1 MPLHARPYC
10 HSGSCLGPVLYS
22 PGIQPNQVT
31 VPLCLSLVMT
41 VGDKKHIVF
50 EYGKFD
56 IKS

>member
-1 MPLHARPYC
+1 MPGVITTLVAVW
-10 HSGSCLGPVLYS
+10 VLYYIYS

-31 VPLCLSLVMT
+31 VPLFLSLVMT
-41 VGDKKHIVF
+41 VGDKKHVVF

>member
-10 HSGSCLGPVLYS
+10 HSGSCLGPV
-22 PGIQPNQVT
+22 QPNQVT